1 MSVEKIFLEVDMS
14 CDAEVQL
21 SNFALK
27 AKTNAQYV
35 YGSSQK
41 GLNSKIQMLAYAFY
55 TQGLLHLVQKR
66 VDDEFQY
73 IAVKRKVVKRQKIKL
88 GKNRKKS

>member
-1 MSVEKIFLEVDMS
+1 MTVEKVFLEVDMS

-41 GLNSKIQMLAYAFY
+41 GLDSRIQMLAYAFY

-66 VDDEFQY
+66 VDGEFQY
-73 IAVKRKVVKRQKIKL
+73 IAVKRKVVKRHQNEL
-88 GKNRKKS
+88 GKMKKNV